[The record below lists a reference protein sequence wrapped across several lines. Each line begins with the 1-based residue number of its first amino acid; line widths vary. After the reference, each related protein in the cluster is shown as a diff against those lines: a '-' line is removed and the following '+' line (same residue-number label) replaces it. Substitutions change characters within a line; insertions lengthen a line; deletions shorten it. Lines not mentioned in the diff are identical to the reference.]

1 MEFEK
6 MSLEEIISLIKEEKT
21 TAEEVYNY
29 FLNRIKTIDPKI
41 KSFVYVNE
49 N

>member
-1 MEFEK
+1 MKFEK

-21 TAEEVYNY
+21 TKEEVFDY
-29 FLNRIKTIDPKI
+29 FLNRIKNIDPKI
-41 KSFVYVNE
+41 KSFIYVNE